1 MTGEHPDQRDCSLVS
16 VGIGHRKRIDRPLS
30 RLESG
35 HERCGHLWAPRIHG
49 PIVPHEDQPFTIVS
63 KRCRMTYGVDGMSIF
78 SEGRPVAGQLN
89 SRTAVVALGGNAI
102 TLEGQ
107 AGTYDEML
115 ANCQSMVKA
124 IAQMCEAG
132 WRVVITHGN
141 GPQVGNLAVQ
151 QDEAERLVPGQP
163 LYALGAMTQGLIGH
177 LIETSI
183 INEIGDAEG
192 MIASVVTHVEVDPGD
207 PAFASPTKPIGPFY
221 SLEQAQERSA
231 RTGHPIIE
239 DAGRG
244 HRVVVA
250 SPRPLRVLERQ
261 AIKTLVDNGFMVIA
275 GGGGGV
281 PVVDDHGTIRGIDA
295 VIDKDRAAA
304 LLASE
309 VKADAL
315 VLVTGVDA
323 VLLDYGKPTQREL
336 TVVAADE
343 MRAHARD
350 GQFPAGS
357 MGPKVEAALDFVD
370 AGGDVA
376 VITSANLMAAA
387 LDSLTGPG
395 THIVRS
401 PE

>member
-1 MTGEHPDQRDCSLVS
+1 MVEITL
-16 VGIGHRKRIDRPLS
+16 
-30 RLESG
+30 
-35 HERCGHLWAPRIHG
+35 
-49 PIVPHEDQPFTIVS
+49 
-63 KRCRMTYGVDGMSIF
+63 GMSRS
-78 SEGRPVAGQLN
+78 SERRSVAAQPN
-89 SRTAVVALGGNAI
+89 SRTVVVALGGNAI

-107 AGTYDEML
+107 PGTYDEML
-115 ANCQSMVKA
+115 ANCQSMVKS

-151 QDEAERLVPGQP
+151 QDEAELLVPGQP
-163 LYALGAMTQGLIGH
+163 LCALGAMTQGLIGH
-177 LIETSI
+177 LIETALL
-183 INEIGDAEG
+183 NEMGQADGLIV
-192 MIASVVTHVEVDPGD
+192 SVVTHVEVDPGD
-207 PAFASPTKPIGPFY
+207 PAFEHPTKPIGPFY

-231 RTGHPIIE
+231 RTGQPIIE

-244 HRVVVA
+244 YRIVVA
-250 SPRPLRVLERQ
+250 SPRPQRVLERE
-261 AIKTLVDNGFMVIA
+261 AITTLVDNGFLVIA

-281 PVVDDHGTIRGIDA
+281 PVINDQGTIRGVQA

-309 VKADAL
+309 LKADAL
-315 VLVTGVDA
+315 VLVTGVDT
-323 VLLDYGKPTQREL
+323 VLLDFGKPTQREL

-343 MRAHARD
+343 MRMHALA

-376 VITSANLMAAA
+376 VITSANLMSAA
-387 LDSLTGPG
+387 LDSVSGPG

-401 PE
+401 IG

>member
-1 MTGEHPDQRDCSLVS
+1 V
-16 VGIGHRKRIDRPLS
+16 
-30 RLESG
+30 
-35 HERCGHLWAPRIHG
+35 AA
-49 PIVPHEDQPFTIVS
+49 QP
-63 KRCRMTYGVDGMSIF
+63 
-78 SEGRPVAGQLN
+78 N
-89 SRTAVVALGGNAI
+89 SRTVVVALGGNAI

-107 AGTYDEML
+107 PGTYDEML
-115 ANCQSMVKA
+115 ANCQSMVKS

-151 QDEAERLVPGQP
+151 QDEAELLVPGQP
-163 LYALGAMTQGLIGH
+163 LCALGAMTQGLIGH
-177 LIETSI
+177 LIETALL
-183 INEIGDAEG
+183 NEMGQADGLIV
-192 MIASVVTHVEVDPGD
+192 SVVTHVEVDPGD
-207 PAFASPTKPIGPFY
+207 PAFEHPTKPIGPFY

-231 RTGHPIIE
+231 RTGQPIIE

-244 HRVVVA
+244 YRIVVA
-250 SPRPLRVLERQ
+250 SPRPQRVLERE
-261 AIKTLVDNGFMVIA
+261 AITTLVDNGFLVIA
-275 GGGGGV
+275 GGGGGI
-281 PVVDDHGTIRGIDA
+281 PVINDQGTIRGVQA

-309 VKADAL
+309 LKADAL
-315 VLVTGVDA
+315 VLVTGVDT
-323 VLLDYGKPTQREL
+323 VLLDFGKPTQREL

-343 MRAHARD
+343 MRMHALA

-376 VITSANLMAAA
+376 VITSANLMSAA
-387 LDSLTGPG
+387 LDSFSGPG

-401 PE
+401 IG